1 MMISLVRRAYY
12 AAINQFNRCILRMHG
27 VRYGSNV
34 VINGRIHIKNAGT
47 IDIGDN
53 VIINSG
59 ARFSPIG
66 GQNNTR
72 LIAYPGAV
80 IRIHD
85 GVGISNS
92 SIVAQSQIEIGPH
105 AMIGGSCNIWDTD
118 FHSMDAAIR
127 GTSADRGVS
136 APVVIGEHAFVGAH
150 SILLKGSTIGARAIV
165 GAASVGSLKVAAD
178 QVFVRR

>member
-1 MMISLVRRAYY
+1 
-12 AAINQFNRCILRMHG
+12 MHG

-34 VINGRIHIKNAGT
+34 VINGRIHISNAGS
-47 IDIGDN
+47 IDIGDD

-66 GQNNTR
+66 GQSVTR

-80 IRIHD
+80 IRIHN
-85 GVGISNS
+85 GAGISNS
-92 SIVAQSQIEIGPH
+92 SIVAQSQIDIGKN
-105 AMIGGSCNIWDTD
+105 ALIGGSCNIWDTD
-118 FHSMDAAIR
+118 FHSLDASIR
-127 GTSADRGVS
+127 GTAEDRGAS

-150 SILLKGSTIGARAIV
+150 SILLKGTTIGARAIV

-178 QVFVRR
+178 QKFIRR